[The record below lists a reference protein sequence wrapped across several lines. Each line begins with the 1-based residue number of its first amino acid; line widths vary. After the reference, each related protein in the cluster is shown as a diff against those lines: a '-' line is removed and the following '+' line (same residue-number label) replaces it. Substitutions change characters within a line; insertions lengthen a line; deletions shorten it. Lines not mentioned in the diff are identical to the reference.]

1 MLSSVAERVYW
12 LGRYLERIEN
22 SARLMDVYSS
32 MLFDLPGTTDI
43 GWGILLDITGE
54 RENYAAK
61 EGRIDELPVL
71 KYLIADQSNSSSIF
85 SCMKL
90 LRENARTTREVI
102 PAEAWEQI
110 NDLYLDTKAS
120 IGSSMG
126 RQARR
131 NLYDTIISDCQ
142 RLGGLLSSCMSHNT
156 AYTFIQI
163 GRGIERAD
171 MTTRIVDVGSISLLP
186 AFKQYGQVG
195 HYMEPFENVVWMN
208 ILRCLSAYQA
218 YRQHIHNRVKGAEVV
233 RFLLQDEE
241 FPRAVNYSLS
251 ALNRYLEQLPNHEE
265 VQRAVLRVK
274 RITCDA
280 KVYSLLEKGLLDFID
295 ELQISIAD
303 IHDELSKT
311 WFGPVEVPE
320 EIKAVVTSK
329 VSKKQVTTKTVAK
342 RSPTVEAKA
351 KAKPKVK
358 AKATTPAKAKPKA
371 KSKAPAKAKAK
382 TSPKAKAK
390 SKARPKITGKTPAK
404 KAARKK

>member
-1 MLSSVAERVYW
+1 
-12 LGRYLERIEN
+12 
-22 SARLMDVYSS
+22 
-32 MLFDLPGTTDI
+32 
-43 GWGILLDITGE
+43 
-54 RENYAAK
+54 
-61 EGRIDELPVL
+61 
-71 KYLIADQSNSSSIF
+71 
-85 SCMKL
+85 
-90 LRENARTTREVI
+90 
-102 PAEAWEQI
+102 
-110 NDLYLDTKAS
+110 
-120 IGSSMG
+120 
-126 RQARR
+126 
-131 NLYDTIISDCQ
+131 
-142 RLGGLLSSCMSHNT
+142 
-156 AYTFIQI
+156 
-163 GRGIERAD
+163 
-171 MTTRIVDVGSISLLP
+171 
-186 AFKQYGQVG
+186 
-195 HYMEPFENVVWMN
+195 MEPFENVVWMN

-390 SKARPKITGKTPAK
+390 SKARPKITAKTPAK